1 MKWLDSFIQRCY
13 NRARERDEDMSIGIG
28 YDRHMKGSSTLTSSR
43 SVEANNG
50 FNIKVYRA
58 SGGTVIETNMYDQVK
73 DREHRG
79 LFVVTDDK
87 DLGEELGKIITMENL
102 RA

>member
-1 MKWLDSFIQRCY
+1 MKWFKRMITRWV
-13 NRARERDEDMSIGIG
+13 REDCENIWGDPVPVKHRL
-28 YDRHMKGSSTLTSSR
+28 GSNR
-43 SVEANNG
+43 SVDADGG
-50 FNIKVYRA
+50 FRINVYRA
-58 SGGTVIETNMYDQVK
+58 SGGTVIETNLYDQVK

-79 LFVVTDDK
+79 LFIVTDDK

>member
-13 NRARERDEDMSIGIG
+13 NRARDRDECMSIGID
-28 YDRHMKGSSTLTSSR
+28 YDRSMKVSNTLSSGR

-50 FNIKVYRA
+50 FRVNVYRA
-58 SGGTVIETNMYDQVK
+58 SGGTIIETNMYDQVK
-73 DREHRG
+73 GREHRG
-79 LFVVTDDK
+79 LFVITDDK
-87 DLGEELGKIITMENL
+87 DLGQELGKIITMENL

>member
-13 NRARERDEDMSIGIG
+13 NRARERDECVPIE
-28 YDRHMKGSSTLTSSR
+28 YDRPMKGSTRLVSSR

-50 FNIKVYRA
+50 FRINVYRA

-87 DLGEELGKIITMENL
+87 DLGQELGKIITMENL

>member
-1 MKWLDSFIQRCY
+1 MKWFKQIVTRWVREDWDNVRNELVAVKSS
-13 NRARERDEDMSIGIG
+13 NRL
-28 YDRHMKGSSTLTSSR
+28 GSNR
-43 SVEANNG
+43 SVDADGG
-50 FNIKVYRA
+50 FRINVYRA
-58 SGGTVIETNMYDQVK
+58 RGGTVIETSLYDHVK
-73 DREHRG
+73 DRDHRG

>member
-1 MKWLDSFIQRCY
+1 MKWLDNFIQRCY
-13 NRARERDEDMSIGIG
+13 NRARDRDEDMSIG
-28 YDRHMKGSSTLTSSR
+28 YDRPTKGSIRLGSSR

-50 FNIKVYRA
+50 FRINVYRA

-87 DLGEELGKIITMENL
+87 DLGQELGKIITMENL

>member
-13 NRARERDEDMSIGIG
+13 NRARERDQIMPIG
-28 YDRHMKGSSTLTSSR
+28 YDRQMKGSHTLTSSR
-43 SVEANNG
+43 SVDANNG

-87 DLGEELGKIITMENL
+87 DLGQELGKIITMENL

>member
-13 NRARERDEDMSIGIG
+13 NRARERDECTPIGID
-28 YDRHMKGSSTLTSSR
+28 YDRSMKVSGRLSSSR

-50 FNIKVYRA
+50 FRINVYKA
-58 SGGTVIETNMYDQVK
+58 SGGTVIETTMYDRVK

-87 DLGEELGKIITMENL
+87 DLGQELGKIITMENL

>member
-1 MKWLDSFIQRCY
+1 MKWLDNFIQRCY
-13 NRARERDEDMSIGIG
+13 NRARERNECVSIG
-28 YDRHMKGSSTLTSSR
+28 YETSFR
-43 SVEANNG
+43 SVEANNC
-50 FNIKVYRA
+50 FRINVYRA
-58 SGGTVIETNMYDQVK
+58 CGGTVIETNIYDQVK

-87 DLGEELGKIITMENL
+87 DLGQELGKIITMENL

>member
-1 MKWLDSFIQRCY
+1 MRWLDNFIQRCY
-13 NRARERDEDMSIGIG
+13 NRSRDDLISID
-28 YDRHMKGSSTLTSSR
+28 YASNRLAVSN

-50 FNIKVYRA
+50 FRINVYKA
-58 SGGTVIETNMYDQVK
+58 SGGTVIETNMYDRIK

-79 LFVVTDDK
+79 LFVITDDK
-87 DLGEELGKIITMENL
+87 DLGQELGKIITMENL

>member
-1 MKWLDSFIQRCY
+1 MKWLDNFIQRCY
-13 NRARERDEDMSIGIG
+13 NRARERNECVSIG
-28 YDRHMKGSSTLTSSR
+28 YESSNRLSSTR
-43 SVEANNG
+43 SVEANNC
-50 FNIKVYRA
+50 FRINVYRA
-58 SGGTVIETNMYDQVK
+58 CGGTVIETNMYDQVK

-87 DLGEELGKIITMENL
+87 DLGQELGKIITMENL